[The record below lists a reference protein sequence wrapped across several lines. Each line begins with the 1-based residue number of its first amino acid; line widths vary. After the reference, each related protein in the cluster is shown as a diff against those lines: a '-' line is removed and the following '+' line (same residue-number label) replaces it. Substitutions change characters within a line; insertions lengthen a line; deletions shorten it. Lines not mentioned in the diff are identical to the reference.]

1 MTTRTVLGLGATDPA
16 SVPKKT
22 HFPVIGQDVLE
33 DFNYSGTEKV
43 LNFRMPENLL

>member
-1 MTTRTVLGLGATDPA
+1 MRTVLGLGATDRV

-33 DFNYSGTEKV
+33 DFSYSGTVKI
-43 LNFRMPENLL
+43 LNFQMPENLLFI